1 MKSKKIGDYI
11 LSGLYLLSAIWFLYS
26 DIPYNYF
33 AAFLLFLTALM
44 TWLKTIETDY
54 CQRASLRLSRV
65 ILFLSLFLL
74 IKVWLSI
81 WN

>member
-11 LSGLYLLSAIWFLYS
+11 FAVIYLLTAIWLLYS
-26 DIPYNYF
+26 DFPHNFF
-33 AAFLLFLTALM
+33 AAFILFITAVAA
-44 TWLKTIETDY
+44 WLRTIETDY
-54 CQRASLRLSRV
+54 CQRFSDRLSRV

-81 WN
+81 